1 MYFYFVSCKNSV
13 ERLIMI
19 KAGAID
25 KGMFLLIKDDPH
37 LVVEREFVNPGKGSA
52 FVRLKLKNLITGQVL
67 KPVMKSQDNVEEVTV
82 IEKPCQYL
90 YVDGDAYHFMDN
102 ESYEQFTVPLEGFED
117 KQNFMIE
124 GETYKVVLWEEKPID
139 VKLPT
144 KIVYTVT
151 EASEGVKGDTVTKTT
166 KPVKIETGLVVR
178 VPLFIKEGERIMV
191 NTETKEYVER
201 VNN

>member
-1 MYFYFVSCKNSV
+1 
-13 ERLIMI
+13 MI

-25 KGMFLLIKDDPH
+25 KGMFLLIKNEPH

-67 KPVMKSQDNVEEVTV
+67 RETMKTPDNVEEATV
-82 IEKPCQYL
+82 NEKTCQYL
-90 YVDGDAYHFMDN
+90 YADGEAYHFMDN
-102 ESYEQFTVPLEGFED
+102 ETFEQFTVPYAGFEE
-117 KQNFMIE
+117 KKLFMIE
-124 GETYKVVLWEEKPID
+124 GDAYKVVVWDEKPID
-139 VKLPT
+139 VKVPY
-144 KIVYTVT
+144 KMIYTVT

-166 KPVKIETGLVVR
+166 KPVTVETGLVVR

-201 VNN
+201 VNS